1 MISAVKKWGVLLVA
15 LAGVGCAGGRSV
27 GVLVQSARD
36 GAAPVPVKGAY
47 VQAVPVAMS
56 PVPLPANFETI
67 GEAGTVG
74 TSGFT
79 DERGV
84 FRFRMGGD
92 RPHEIAVSSPI
103 GAVGEGNWYTWRGH
117 LDARG
122 RLEPMDKVPGIT
134 VTTTEPPR

>member
-1 MISAVKKWGVLLVA
+1 MKRVLMWLSLVA
-15 LAGVGCAGGRSV
+15 AGAGVGCAGGRSV

-47 VQAVPVAMS
+47 VQVVPVAMS
-56 PVPLPANFETI
+56 PVPLPASIETL

-84 FRFRMGGD
+84 FRFKIGGD

-103 GAVGEGNWYTWRGH
+103 GVVGEGNRYTWRGH
-117 LDARG
+117 LDAGG
-122 RLEPMDKVPGIT
+122 RLEPMDRVPGIT